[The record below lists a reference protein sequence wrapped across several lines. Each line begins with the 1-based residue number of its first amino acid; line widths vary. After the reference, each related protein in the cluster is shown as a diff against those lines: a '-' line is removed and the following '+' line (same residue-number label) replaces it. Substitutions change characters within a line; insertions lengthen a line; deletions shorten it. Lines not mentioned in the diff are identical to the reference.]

1 MIKRLDKSIID
12 FSWVSCCKFKVG
24 SITEYL
30 TAAMR
35 EAIEEESITL
45 KKIKLN

>member
-12 FSWVSCCKFKVG
+12 FSWVSWCKFKVG